1 MKKRNT
7 KQFIEDVKKV
17 HSTKYDYSL
26 VKYINNRTKVK
37 IICPEHGIFE
47 QRPYSHISGQ
57 GCPKCGG
64 TCKFTINDFIIKSK
78 EIHGNKYDY
87 SKSNYI
93 DSITPIK
100 IICKKH
106 GIFEQLP
113 SNHIH
118 HNNGCPL
125 CANIIKGES
134 VKLNTKLF
142 IKKSKKVHGNKYD
155 YSLVDY
161 INTHTKVK
169 IICKKHGIFEQQPN
183 SHLNG
188 RGCNICNK
196 SKGCFQ

>member
-64 TCKFTINDFIIKSK
+64 TFKFTINDFIIKSK
-78 EIHGNKYDY
+78 EI
-87 SKSNYI
+87 
-93 DSITPIK
+93 
-100 IICKKH
+100 
-106 GIFEQLP
+106 
-113 SNHIH
+113 
-118 HNNGCPL
+118 
-125 CANIIKGES
+125 
-134 VKLNTKLF
+134 
-142 IKKSKKVHGNKYD
+142 HGNKYD

-188 RGCNICNK
+188 RVVIFVINQRVKIKLKNI
-196 SKGCFQ
+196 